1 MGSCKAPRGFSG
13 ATYLDRLALARV
25 HDLVHDLAVDFIS
38 TQALALAELR
48 GGAALEEQRGAGI

>member
-13 ATYLDRLALARV
+13 ATYPDRLALAR
-25 HDLVHDLAVDFIS
+25 VHDLAVDFIS

-48 GGAALEEQRGAGI
+48 GGAALEEQRGAGM